1 MHNRFFCVRVYY
13 LFVNDSDT
21 YILIVSIINKNDNR
35 KRKNR
40 GFVLCVVVVKFISI
54 DEEEFI
60 S

>member
-1 MHNRFFCVRVYY
+1 VRVYY